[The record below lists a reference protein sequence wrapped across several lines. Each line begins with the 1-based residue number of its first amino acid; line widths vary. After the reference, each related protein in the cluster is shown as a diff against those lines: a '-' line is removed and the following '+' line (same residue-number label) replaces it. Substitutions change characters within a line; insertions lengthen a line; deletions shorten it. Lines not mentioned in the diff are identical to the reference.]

1 MAWPPIT
8 SKSGLIPAEI
18 RGSLLQ
24 PDIVFS
30 LDYLEFLLR
39 KTSLPPEKRLMLTI
53 LEDAIGCF
61 QKHIFAHDREAKRL
75 FRKAEDWILEEGSDW
90 PFSFQN
96 ISESLGI
103 DPSYLREG
111 LLRWKEK
118 RFGERPK
125 AKVLHLAAERGR
137 KKTWMKPC
145 RRKRHRFVRYG
156 SH

>member
-1 MAWPPIT
+1 MAWPPVT
-8 SKSGLIPAEI
+8 SKSGFIPLEM

-30 LDYLEFLLR
+30 LDYIEFLLR
-39 KTSLPPEKRLMLTI
+39 KTPLPPEKRLMLTI

-61 QKHIFAHDREAKRL
+61 RKHIFAHDREAKRL
-75 FRKAEDWILEEGSDW
+75 FRKAEAWILEEGSDW

-118 RFGERPK
+118 RLGERPR
-125 AKVLHLAAERGR
+125 AKVLHLGAERRR
-137 KKTWMKPC
+137 KKPRMKSC
-145 RRKRHRFVRYG
+145 RRKKHRLVRYG